1 MNVFLWIVQA
11 VLAAAFAM
19 TGIQKLTQSKEK
31 VPAIDGFPPGALRL
45 LGVAE
50 VLGALGLILPAVTGI
65 APVLTPIAASG
76 LAVVMVG
83 AVSIHI
89 RRREQSAAVVT
100 AVLFVLA
107 VVVAWGRFGP
117 YGW

>member
-11 VLAAAFAM
+11 VLAAAFALS
-19 TGIQKLTQSKEK
+19 GLQKLVQAKEK
-31 VPAIDGFPPGALRL
+31 LPDIDGFSPGVLRL

-50 VLGALGLILPAVTGI
+50 VLGALGLVLPAATGI

-76 LAVVMVG
+76 LAVVMAG
-83 AVSIHI
+83 AVHVHI
-89 RRREQSAAVVT
+89 GRREWSAVVIT

-107 VVVAWGRFGP
+107 VVVAWGRFGS